1 MIVSESIKNIAY
13 KKSVEIIKRF
23 ENFRNYNLEDLF
35 VTMCKEDKQL
45 STYFGYDKD
54 KSLKIEDNHKVSDV
68 KKLLLNHSNI
78 KRVQDNPI
86 VLKWFE
92 GPQPQNPTNL
102 TNLTNLIPE
111 NYPDREKNKKN
122 NFYESDSEPRSDTSD
137 TSDMSDSDLES
148 IKGVQFH
155 PKGKIH
161 EISEEQYRELN
172 DETRDLN

>member
-1 MIVSESIKNIAY
+1 MDEKDAQDVKEYSNAMLVKFQKHVIVSESIKNIAY

-23 ENFRNYNLEDLF
+23 ENFGIILEDLF

-45 STYFGYDKD
+45 SSYFGYDKD

-92 GPQPQNPTNL
+92 GPQPQSDQPDE
-102 TNLTNLIPE
+102 PDKPDRE
-111 NYPDREKNKKN
+111 NYPNQRKK
-122 NFYESDSEPRSDTSD
+122 
-137 TSDMSDSDLES
+137 
-148 IKGVQFH
+148 
-155 PKGKIH
+155 
-161 EISEEQYRELN
+161 
-172 DETRDLN
+172 